1 MSTPR
6 KKKSSRTGS
15 QQTNT
20 YFHVLDTPLRLVNRK
35 DPAAQENRSSNAHS
49 QPPLSGGR
57 RSTDSDLFGLYDL
70 WLSLSEREQDVT
82 YLTCLGYKNHQI
94 AFRLGISMR
103 TVRSYIEQVF
113 FKTHLHSKTELRL
126 KFANFDFKR
135 HTRYE

>member
-103 TVRSYIEQVF
+103 TVRSYIEQVL

>member
-1 MSTPR
+1 MAAPR
-6 KKKSSRTGS
+6 KKKSSRTGP

-20 YFHVLDTPLRLVNRK
+20 YFHILDTPLRLVNRK
-35 DPAAQENRSSNAHS
+35 DPAAQERRPAGAHS
-49 QPPLSGGR
+49 QHPLSGGR

-94 AFRLGISMR
+94 AFKLGISVR
-103 TVRSYIEQVF
+103 TVRSYIEQVL
-113 FKTHLHSKTELRL
+113 FKAHLHSKTELRL

-135 HTRYE
+135 YARHE